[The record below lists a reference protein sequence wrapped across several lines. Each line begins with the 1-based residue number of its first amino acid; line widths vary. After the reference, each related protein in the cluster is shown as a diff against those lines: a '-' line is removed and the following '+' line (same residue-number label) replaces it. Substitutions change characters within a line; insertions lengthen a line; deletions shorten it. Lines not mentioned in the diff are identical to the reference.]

1 MIRRLPF
8 AVLLTS
14 VLAALSCAAEPT
26 TLRVM
31 SYDIHH
37 GDGLDQRLDLER
49 IATGSMRMG
58 HADGVRSRLLTGMR
72 MGGIGWGQVATFDR
86 VVLISFVSIPPRS

>member
-49 IATGSMRMG
+49 IAKGSMRMAK
-58 HADGVRSRLLTGMR
+58 HAAC
-72 MGGIGWGQVATFDR
+72 GWGQGMP
-86 VVLISFVSIPPRS
+86 LVSGKPLQVYH